1 MVVGCWWLSVVVGFG
16 SWWWFFG
23 NILDLF
29 GSLGSLLGG
38 LRVLLGPLGS
48 LLRPL
53 RSLWGGLGS
62 SLWISWVAL
71 GRSWGFLV
79 DLVGSWAAL
88 GLI

>member
-1 MVVGCWWLSVVVGFG
+1 MVVVFG
-16 SWWWFFG
+16 SWWRLFG

-38 LRVLLGPLGS
+38 LRVLLGPLG
-48 LLRPL
+48 LLLGALRP
-53 RSLWGGLGS
+53 LWGGLGS
-62 SLWISWVAL
+62 SLWVSWVAL

-88 GLI
+88 GAI